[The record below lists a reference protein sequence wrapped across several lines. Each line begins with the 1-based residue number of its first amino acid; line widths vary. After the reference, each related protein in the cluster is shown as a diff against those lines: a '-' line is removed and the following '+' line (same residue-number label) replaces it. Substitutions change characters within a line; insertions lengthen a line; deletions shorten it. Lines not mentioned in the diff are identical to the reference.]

1 MPNYD
6 YKCPVCE
13 TVEERNVNMEDREDQ
28 TCGECYH
35 PLKRIWNFKGSVW
48 APTATGGGHK

>member
-6 YKCPVCE
+6 YVCTE
-13 TVEERNVNMEDREDQ
+13 CENTEERNVPMESREDQ
-28 TCGECYH
+28 TCECGA
-35 PLKRIWNFKGSVW
+35 PLKRKFSFKGSVW